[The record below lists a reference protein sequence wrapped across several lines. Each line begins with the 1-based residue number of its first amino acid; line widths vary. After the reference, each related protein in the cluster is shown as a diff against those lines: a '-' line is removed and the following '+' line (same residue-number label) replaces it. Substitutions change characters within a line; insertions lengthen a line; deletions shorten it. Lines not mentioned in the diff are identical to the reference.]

1 MIISAAAV
9 LLVPASTSILSL
21 YTHPRPLH
29 PPSASTPILGTNSPI
44 LSLYIQLKPPCSS
57 SASTSRLSLYT
68 HPHLLHPSQAST
80 SSLKFFFGVFF
91 FLLVLFLYQ
100 CNVVSASVYLH
111 IFARISHVKIV
122 YSTLWLV
129 EERKL

>member
-9 LLVPASTSILSL
+9 LLVLASTSILSL

-80 SSLKFFFGVFF
+80 SSLKFFLEFF
-91 FLLVLFLYQ
+91 SFSLSFFCISVMSSLLRFTCIYSL
-100 CNVVSASVYLH
+100 VYP
-111 IFARISHVKIV
+111 
-122 YSTLWLV
+122 TL
-129 EERKL
+129 K

>member
-44 LSLYIQLKPPCSS
+44 LSLYIQLKPPCPS
-57 SASTSRLSLYT
+57 SASTPILSFYIRPKPL
-68 HPHLLHPSQAST
+68 QST
-80 SSLKFFFGVFF
+80 SCLKIFLSFF
-91 FLLVLFLYQ
+91 FLLILFLYQ

-111 IFARISHVKIV
+111 IFARTYSISHVKIV
-122 YSTLWLV
+122 YIVVS
-129 EERKL
+129 